1 MKSGIWIILLLV
13 GSFYTGSAFADNSS
27 EELFY
32 PQYWYTEGVAQYSLH
47 NYDRALVLLDK
58 AITQD
63 PTLASAYMWR
73 SQTLSQLGRT
83 SEAQDS
89 MNTAKELDSLIDD
102 PYRKKVGALADVTI
116 TPVPTARPQQTEDK
130 LKDMIQSDI
139 DLGKKPDPTG
149 PDMVLYDLQAQ
160 VNPITSRVE
169 ITAVIGNEGI
179 KPSRDFF
186 ITFFG
191 SYTTPVSYQDT
202 PIGFYFVDN
211 LLPGTK
217 KTISGFFA
225 IAQIPAG
232 DYYIGAYI
240 DPNNQIMEA
249 SEENNGKTAPVI
261 VKIPEVPSSVGLQ
274 LGNSQLA
281 VPTKPVTEPIAT
293 NKPDIVI
300 EAITGPDSAILGDE
314 FAVNTT
320 VKNIGDLDAG
330 KFRLS
335 MYLSKDSTVT
345 DDDILLGFGD
355 VPDLQIG
362 KSRIG
367 SAMVSVPLNTPPG
380 SYYLVALAD
389 SKSELVEKDKLNN
402 SRAKDGMIVIAYPLV
417 PDENMTNTSLDIS
430 QTPDNPV
437 EQIKPESES
446 NSSQSG
452 GLPEILPDIA
462 VLDITSDTT
471 GKPGGSINVT
481 TAIRNN
487 GEVPAETFTVSLYL
501 SADTIINASEDL
513 LVGLGEIAD
522 LPAGTQRTGNASA
535 PIPTAIKPGVYYFG
549 LIADSYQNVSES
561 NENNN
566 SGYSKKPIV
575 INTLL

>member
-13 GSFYTGSAFADNSS
+13 ATFSTGTAFADNSS

-47 NYDRALVLLDK
+47 NYDRALILLDK
-58 AITQD
+58 AISQD
-63 PTLASAYMWR
+63 PTLASAYLWR

-83 SEAQDS
+83 SEAQES
-89 MNTAKELDSLIDD
+89 MNTAKELDPLIDD
-102 PYRKKVGALADVTI
+102 PYRKKVGILADVSI

-160 VNPITSRVE
+160 VNPQTSRVE

-191 SYTTPVSYQDT
+191 SYSTPVSYQDT
-202 PIGFYFVDN
+202 PIGFYFIDN

-281 VPTKPVTEPIAT
+281 VPIKPVSEPIAT
-293 NKPDIVI
+293 NKPDIFI
-300 EAITGPDSAILGDE
+300 EAITGPGSAILGDE

-330 KFRLS
+330 NFRVS

-355 VPDLQIG
+355 VPDLPAG

-367 SAMVSVPLNTPPG
+367 SAMASVPLNTPPG
-380 SYYLVALAD
+380 TYYLVALAD
-389 SKSELVEKDKLNN
+389 SKSELVEKNKLNN
-402 SRAKDGMIVIAYPLV
+402 SRAMDEVIVISYPPEYVEDMATSSPDLSSAPENQTEQSSILNDEVSPV
-417 PDENMTNTSLDIS
+417 PGEVP
-430 QTPDNPV
+430 TP
-437 EQIKPESES
+437 
-446 NSSQSG
+446 
-452 GLPEILPDIA
+452 LPDIV
-462 VLDITSDTT
+462 VLDLTSDTN
-471 GKPGGSINVT
+471 GKPGGTINVT

-501 SADTIINASEDL
+501 SADTVISGTEDL

-535 PIPTAIKPGVYYFG
+535 PIPTTIKPGVYYFG
-549 LIADSYQNVSES
+549 LIADSYQNVTEL
-561 NENNN
+561 NEDNN

-575 INTLL
+575 IQ